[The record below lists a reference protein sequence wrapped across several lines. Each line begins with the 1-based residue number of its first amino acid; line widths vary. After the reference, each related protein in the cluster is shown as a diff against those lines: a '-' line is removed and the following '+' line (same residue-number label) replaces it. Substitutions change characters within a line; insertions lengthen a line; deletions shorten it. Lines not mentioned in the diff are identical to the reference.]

1 MVEGEGLGEEVAGAG
16 CAEVGLFD
24 AAQSIPG
31 AGVFGVQ
38 GDGGLVGAGGF
49 GEVGAAVVDVAREA
63 EEGIVVI
70 VGESGA

>member
-1 MVEGEGLGEEVAGAG
+1 VD
-16 CAEVGLFD
+16 LFD
-24 AAQSIPG
+24 AAQSIPC

-49 GEVGAAVVDVAREA
+49 GEVGASIVDVSRET

-70 VGESGA
+70 GGESGT